1 MCTFVDTF
9 EKRGIEIGMA
19 RGISQGISRGIAM
32 SVERIVENQKFSLE
46 EECELLDNTI
56 EEYQKTKDIFYDKKC

>member
-19 RGISQGISRGIAM
+19 WGISQGISRGIAM
-32 SVERIVENQKFSLE
+32 SVERIVEKQKCSLAE
-46 EECELLDNTI
+46 ACELLGITI
-56 EEYQKTKDIFYDKKC
+56 EEYQKTKDIFYDKKG